1 MPEVVSAVLKAEAKA
16 WTLEAKAIRKLG
28 LEAGATSLDWCRT
41 DVL

>member
-1 MPEVVSAVLKAEAKA
+1 MPEVVSAVLKA
-16 WTLEAKAIRKLG
+16 EAKAIRKLG